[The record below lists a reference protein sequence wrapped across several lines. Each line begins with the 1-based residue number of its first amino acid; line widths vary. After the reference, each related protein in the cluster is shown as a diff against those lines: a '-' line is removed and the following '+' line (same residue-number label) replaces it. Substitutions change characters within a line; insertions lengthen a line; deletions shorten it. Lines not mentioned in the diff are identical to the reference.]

1 MRTRSASAGIACEP
15 PTFPRGGPHLVHAVR
30 SDDAID
36 EGDGGDEDREDDE
49 DGVRGADLGAHA
61 ERFVEEDL
69 DAGENAASTASILP
83 CPLSACVRARA
94 QESPQVCA

>member
-1 MRTRSASAGIACEP
+1 MC
-15 PTFPRGGPHLVHAVR
+15 GGPHLVHAAR

-49 DGVRGADLGAHA
+49 DGVRHADLGADA

-69 DAGENAASTASILP
+69 DAGENAASTATIRS
-83 CPLSACVRARA
+83 CPLSGCVRARA
-94 QESPQVCA
+94 QECAQVCA

>member
-1 MRTRSASAGIACEP
+1 M
-15 PTFPRGGPHLVHAVR
+15 RGGPHLAHAAR

-49 DGVRGADLGAHA
+49 DGVRGADLGADA

-69 DAGENAASTASILP
+69 DAGENAASTARIRS
-83 CPLSACVRARA
+83 CPLSGCVHARA
-94 QESPQVCA
+94 QEFAQVYA